1 MTIFD
6 SDPSSGAPSFEE
18 LNLYNELVLHAG
30 ELAEA
35 LQSHDSVSTDRYYRV
50 SDPRLMEQLTITDT
64 ISQLGQILPDEKPS
78 EVTVHC
84 TVLSRDDMQYGETRI
99 HLDYHG
105 EKFFIRSGENAH
117 YLVADTPSDTED
129 EPYVVI
135 DPRITSD
142 LIAKLT
148 VPYTAPE
155 LCDFTELNDISRINE
170 ICASLENSDF
180 VDGSIE
186 HTHKLL
192 AGYTVITE
200 TKKEPLVGH
209 HIPVS
214 IEVTEDRD
222 EIEEANDRSELTDP
236 LSLKTEFSDYRSAL
250 GMLRILTT
258 GSEEVTLDIDH
269 MRHFRVVL
277 MNLLASVRPDSI
289 SLEDY
294 EAEDDDNEDLE
305 AYATD
310 EDREENLDENED
322 DEESEDDD
330 EDEDKDFADD

>member
-1 MTIFD
+1 MTVFD
-6 SDPSSGAPSFEE
+6 SDPSPNGPSFEE

-64 ISQLGQILPDEKPS
+64 ISQLGQILPDEQPS

-84 TVLSRDDMQYGETRI
+84 TVLTREDMQYGETRI

-105 EKFFIRSGENAH
+105 EKFFIRSDESAH
-117 YLVADTPSDTED
+117 YLVADAPSDSDD
-129 EPYVVI
+129 EPYIVI

-155 LCDFTELNDISRINE
+155 LCDFTELNDISRIDE

-186 HTHKLL
+186 RTYTPLS
-192 AGYTVITE
+192 GYTVITE

-214 IEVTEDRD
+214 IEITEDRD
-222 EIEEANDRSELTDP
+222 ETEDAKDRNEPTDP

-250 GMLRILTT
+250 GMLRILTM

-269 MRHFRVVL
+269 MRHFRFVL
-277 MNLLASVRPDSI
+277 IRLLTSVRPDSI

-294 EAEDDDNEDLE
+294 EEDKEDEELDT
-305 AYATD
+305 YATD
-310 EDREENLDENED
+310 EEYEEDLDEEDEENE
-322 DEESEDDD
+322 D
-330 EDEDKDFADD
+330 EDEDKDPDED

>member
-6 SDPSSGAPSFEE
+6 SDPSPNGPSFEE

-50 SDPRLMEQLTITDT
+50 SDPRLMAQLTISDT
-64 ISQLGQILPDEKPS
+64 ISQLGQILPDEQPS
-78 EVTVHC
+78 EVTIHC
-84 TVLSRDDMQYGETRI
+84 TVLSREGVQYGETRI
-99 HLDYHG
+99 HLDYRG
-105 EKFFIRSGENAH
+105 EKFFIRSDENAH
-117 YLVADTPSDTED
+117 YLVADTPSDSED
-129 EPYVVI
+129 EPYVAI

-186 HTHKLL
+186 HTYKPLS
-192 AGYTVITE
+192 GYTVITE

-214 IEVTEDRD
+214 IEITEDRD
-222 EIEEANDRSELTDP
+222 ETEDAEDRDEPTDP
-236 LSLKTEFSDYRSAL
+236 LNLKTEFSDYRSAL
-250 GMLRILTT
+250 GMLRILTM

-269 MRHFRVVL
+269 MRHFRLVL
-277 MNLLASVRPDSI
+277 MSLLASVRPDSI

-294 EAEDDDNEDLE
+294 EADDKEDEDLDTYAAVEEYEEDLE
-305 AYATD
+305 
-310 EDREENLDENED
+310 ED
-322 DEESEDDD
+322 DED
-330 EDEDKDFADD
+330 EDEDKDSDED